1 MKMACCSAGGHFED
15 SVMTVHYLP
24 ITSES
29 VTAGK
34 VMNNDMANPQII
46 TDGRVSPGGRS
57 TTTSDDKEEEDD
69 VDYYAHERKMK
80 KHRHLGD
87 RSHGVY
93 DTSFP
98 MKL

>member
-1 MKMACCSAGGHFED
+1 
-15 SVMTVHYLP
+15 MTVHYLP

>member
-1 MKMACCSAGGHFED
+1 MACCSAGGQFED

-24 ITSES
+24 ITSAS
-29 VTAGK
+29 VTASK
-34 VMNNDMANPQII
+34 VVNNDMENPQII
-46 TDGRVSPGGRS
+46 TDGWVSPEGRS
-57 TTTSDDKEEEDD
+57 TTPSDDKEEEDD

-80 KHRHLGD
+80 KHRHWGD
-87 RSHGVY
+87 GSPGVY

>member
-29 VTAGK
+29 VTAAK
-34 VMNNDMANPQII
+34 VVNNDMAHPQIL
-46 TDGRVSPGGRS
+46 TDGWVSSGGRS
-57 TTTSDDKEEEDD
+57 ATTSDDKEEEDD

-80 KHRHLGD
+80 KHGHRGD
-87 RSHGVY
+87 RSPGVY
-93 DTSFP
+93 DASFP